1 VIRPS
6 HGGRCAG
13 VGRPAWA
20 AHGHAEPPRGWSGQ
34 SGGWPAVRAFLYIS
48 AALGICSAASRRRC
62 VCPALPYPA
71 LLPSTPAVGRQPDS
85 SPAQSPNI
93 AHAHT
98 PILADP
104 DSSCQRTRFALRLLP
119 SGHAP
124 TARPVPAQV
133 VAVRWATATT
143 DKTRPS
149 PRPSPPPSPPPPHG
163 RHRRLRSTANAMLR
177 RSQHSASPSAAQP
190 TALPRT
196 CSSFAVP
203 FVCSVLCASVMCRC
217 PTAAARINA
226 LCTMSWQPCARP
238 R

>member
-1 VIRPS
+1 M
-6 HGGRCAG
+6 AG
-13 VGRPAWA
+13 DVLALEPAWA
-20 AHGHAEPPRGWSGQ
+20 AHGHVEPPRAWSGQ
-34 SGGWPAVRAFLYIS
+34 PGGWPAVGAFLYIS
-48 AALGICSAASRRRC
+48 AALGICAAASRRRYVC
-62 VCPALPYPA
+62 VPCPARPARPA
-71 LLPSTPAVGRQPDS
+71 LLPRLQRLAASLTRARPNHPTSPTPTRTLPYTD
-85 SPAQSPNI
+85 
-93 AHAHT
+93 
-98 PILADP
+98 PI
-104 DSSCQRTRFALRLLP
+104 CQRTRFALRLLP

-133 VAVRWATATT
+133 VAARWATAPPA

-149 PRPSPPPSPPPPHG
+149 PRPPPSPPPPRPHG
-163 RHRRLRSTANAMLR
+163 RHRCLRSTATAMLR